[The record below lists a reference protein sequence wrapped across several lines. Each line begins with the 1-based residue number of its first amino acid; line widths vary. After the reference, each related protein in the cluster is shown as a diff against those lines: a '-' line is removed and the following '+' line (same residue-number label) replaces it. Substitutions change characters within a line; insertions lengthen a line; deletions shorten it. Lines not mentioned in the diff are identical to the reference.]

1 MLDGKMLKELNQ
13 QVNEELYSSYIYLA
27 MASDLEDKGF
37 KGMATWMRVQAREEE
52 VHAQIFY
59 NYITERGGRV
69 ELEAIEKPPTTWK
82 DPLDI
87 FKGAY
92 AHEQHITGRINHMVG
107 VAREVNDN
115 ASLQMLQWFVE
126 EQVEEEANAS
136 EIVRQLEIAG
146 GNGHAHLML
155 DREMGSRVF
164 TAPASAPYWPA
175 PGQA

>member
-1 MLDGKMLKELNQ
+1 MIDGKMLKELNQ

-27 MASDLEDKGF
+27 MAADLEEKGF
-37 KGMATWMRVQAREEE
+37 KGMAIWMRVQAREEE
-52 VHAQIFY
+52 VHGQIFY
-59 NYITERGGRV
+59 NYITERGGKA

-107 VAREVNDN
+107 VAREVDDN

-136 EIVRQLEIAG
+136 EAVQQLEIAG
-146 GNGHAHLML
+146 SNGHANLML
-155 DREMGSRVF
+155 DREMSSRVF
-164 TAPASAPYWPA
+164 TAPTSAPYWPA